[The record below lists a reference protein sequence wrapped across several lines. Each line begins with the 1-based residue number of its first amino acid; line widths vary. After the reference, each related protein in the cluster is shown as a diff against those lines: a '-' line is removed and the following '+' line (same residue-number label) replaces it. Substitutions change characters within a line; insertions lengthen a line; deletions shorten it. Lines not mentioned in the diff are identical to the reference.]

1 MQKVINQRKK
11 TERHLIK
18 DLCDN
23 VTIVSQTCE
32 TKKLHDSRLRE
43 KKQLIMIKTD
53 ILQLELEMLRISVD
67 EIETLDIEK
76 GKLLDVCETI
86 TTYAQVKRNNKC
98 MCKPPHKILHIC
110 MSILKPIKTALKKY
124 ST

>member
-1 MQKVINQRKK
+1 MQKVSNQRKK

-23 VTIVSQTCE
+23 LTIVSQTCE

-67 EIETLDIEK
+67 EVETLDIKK
-76 GKLLDVCETI
+76 GKLLDVC
-86 TTYAQVKRNNKC
+86 VN
-98 MCKPPHKILHIC
+98 HHIRFYTFVC
-110 MSILKPIKTALKKY
+110 PF
-124 ST
+124 